1 MQRSSPAQGR
11 QEKLRALDM
20 PSSVPK
26 QNSFD
31 FNWTLIFRINKM
43 ALRDLLQRMQLLLRE
58 FTLMARGT
66 TQIHVPRVDEKRR
79 VFPIV

>member
-1 MQRSSPAQGR
+1 
-11 QEKLRALDM
+11 
-20 PSSVPK
+20 
-26 QNSFD
+26 
-31 FNWTLIFRINKM
+31 M